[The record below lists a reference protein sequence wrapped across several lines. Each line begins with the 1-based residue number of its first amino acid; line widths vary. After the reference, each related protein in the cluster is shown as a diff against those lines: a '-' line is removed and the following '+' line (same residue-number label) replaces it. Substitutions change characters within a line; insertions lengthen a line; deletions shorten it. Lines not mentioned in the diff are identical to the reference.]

1 MRYVAVVLVTI
12 TLTVLTMS
20 IMIER
25 HIRTT
30 IEPAVLRWSEWIF
43 ESGQA
48 CKDLSAEECEDKRLH
63 SIGLP
68 CNLVDTDTRK
78 FFFFPWERSPWRYN
92 CELEK
97 IRIRQTSIEGDTLM
111 CGEIV
116 PGSAYGKD
124 KIEVTRLH
132 PCITITD
139 TKASFISSAGGSS
152 QKVCGNKFYTAN
164 GQLEWEQPPCDDG
177 AQNINKDD
185 K

>member
-25 HIRTT
+25 HIRTI
-30 IEPAVLRWSEWIF
+30 IEPAAMRWADSAF
-43 ESGQA
+43 ENGKL
-48 CKDLSAEECEDKRLH
+48 CKDVSEETCEHNRNFGTSAVCSTIDFHMR
-63 SIGLP
+63 P
-68 CNLVDTDTRK
+68 
-78 FFFFPWERSPWRYN
+78 FFFFSWTASPWRYN
-92 CELEK
+92 CEFEK